1 MKMDDSQVRAERMKA
16 ISEIDPS
23 VLNERINYN
32 YPDGEEEIAKLLSF
46 VPEENRMAI
55 IQAFVESLLQ
65 Q

>member
-1 MKMDDSQVRAERMKA
+1 MKMDDSQVKAERMKA
-16 ISEIDPS
+16 IAAIDQRI
-23 VLNERINYN
+23 LNERINYK

-46 VPEENRMAI
+46 VPEENRMSL